1 MKKETNKKRIKN
13 ENENEK
19 GNEKKTEQKNTQK
32 QTNKQTKTKRVREK
46 ILLTI
51 SKVNL
56 NGKGG
61 KIAQTKKTRKEKEN
75 CSRKSSF

>member
-1 MKKETNKKRIKN
+1 MKTKRKR
-13 ENENEK
+13 
-19 GNEKKTEQKNTQK
+19 KKTEQTTTQK
-32 QTNKQTKTKRVREK
+32 QTNKQTKMKRVREK

-61 KIAQTKKTRKEKEN
+61 KIAQTKKTRKEKEI